1 MFRKKF
7 IFSFLLISLLL
18 AGGFYTY
25 YKVMKVDNAKQ
36 VSKETQ
42 GKEVSLSTENNEID
56 NSMDSKAIEE
66 QIRKEPRKKNKF
78 YSVYVVADSREGGS
92 ATEFIPEIINP
103 DFNPYDGYNSSTYG
117 DEEVRKGEMFIY
129 IENYRIT
136 KEVKDQIKKIAG
148 SKKYQAALEE
158 IKETEEY
165 GTVNGV
171 PLIEK

>member
-1 MFRKKF
+1 
-7 IFSFLLISLLL
+7 
-18 AGGFYTY
+18 
-25 YKVMKVDNAKQ
+25 
-36 VSKETQ
+36 
-42 GKEVSLSTENNEID
+42 
-56 NSMDSKAIEE
+56 MDSKAIEE

-78 YSVYVVADSREGGS
+78 YSVYVVAHSKEGGS

-117 DEEVRKGEMFIY
+117 DEEVRKDEMFIY
-129 IENYRIT
+129 IDNYRIT

-148 SKKYQAALEE
+148 SKKYKAALEEIEKGVQE